1 MNDELIKVSIIMP
14 VYNAEDYLKEA
25 IDSILGQTL
34 TDIELICVDDGST
47 DRSLEIIKECQKKDA
62 RVRIITENNAGP
74 SAARNKGLVR
84 ARGEYILFFD
94 ADDFCEK
101 NFLKKLYNLSV
112 REDLDIA
119 VGEFDLYNN
128 KRETF
133 EASIPGDHSEIFE
146 GGTVVSKNNYPDH
159 ILQSTTAYVWNK
171 MFKHAFLTEK
181 ELQFDPDLRVF
192 EDTYFV
198 VTALS
203 LADRVGKVPDVFV
216 HHRVYSDQKKNKL
229 FKKYYAQVP
238 VLYAK
243 IKEFLRGHG
252 TLAPL
257 SQSFLNLSV
266 SRCYKIYNLLW
277 RDAKENFWNLFHD
290 EYAEVLGW
298 TAASPEDFEA
308 EEVRDFCAN
317 IIMYSHKQYEKR
329 EKMGR
334 KVRIASVG
342 PTIKTKKNKR
352 KFREF
357 FRKLFKRDKDEL

>member
-1 MNDELIKVSIIMP
+1 M
-14 VYNAEDYLKEA
+14 
-25 IDSILGQTL
+25 
-34 TDIELICVDDGST
+34 
-47 DRSLEIIKECQKKDA
+47 
-62 RVRIITENNAGP
+62 
-74 SAARNKGLVR
+74 
-84 ARGEYILFFD
+84 
-94 ADDFCEK
+94 
-101 NFLKKLYNLSV
+101 
-112 REDLDIA
+112 
-119 VGEFDLYNN
+119 
-128 KRETF
+128 
-133 EASIPGDHSEIFE
+133 
-146 GGTVVSKNNYPDH
+146 
-159 ILQSTTAYVWNK
+159 
-171 MFKHAFLTEK
+171 
-181 ELQFDPDLRVF
+181 
-192 EDTYFV
+192 
-198 VTALS
+198 
-203 LADRVGKVPDVFV
+203 
-216 HHRVYSDQKKNKL
+216 
-229 FKKYYAQVP
+229 P